1 MWDEIERGCV
11 LEGGAG
17 GNEEV
22 EALGRWENLGPQRRK
37 KKNCHAGESVPVTR
51 DPKVPNSGSSPRGSS
66 YPQVGTAASRY
77 TIRIGSTLPRS
88 VEISSV
94 PGRRSRKPECRVK
107 RWRNHPPN
115 GRIIL
120 QERVPTTLMNGAD
133 RSKIL
138 SQTWPSRFES
148 LGSELFSEVMLETTR
163 RNHD

>member
-1 MWDEIERGCV
+1 MRLRGDVFSRGVQEGMRKWRLLGGGRTSV
-11 LEGGAG
+11 LNDG
-17 GNEEV
+17 
-22 EALGRWENLGPQRRK
+22 K